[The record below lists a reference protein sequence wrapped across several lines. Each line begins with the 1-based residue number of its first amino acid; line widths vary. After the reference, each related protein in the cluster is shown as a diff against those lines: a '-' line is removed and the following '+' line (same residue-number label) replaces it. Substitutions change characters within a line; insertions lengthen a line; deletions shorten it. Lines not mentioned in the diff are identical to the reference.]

1 MATINQTTRIS
12 RKKKVNKRKSP
23 ALIGNPFKK
32 GVCRRVL
39 ITSPK
44 KPNRA
49 DRKIAKVW
57 LSNNR
62 MITAAIPGEGGHN
75 LQQHSVVLVRGAR
88 LKDLPGVRYKLVRGA
103 FDLAPVQQR
112 KQARSK
118 YGTRKPK

>member
-1 MATINQTTRIS
+1 MVTLNQ
-12 RKKKVNKRKSP
+12 VNKNKRILKIQLTKTK
-23 ALIGNPFKK
+23 ALEQNPFKK
-32 GVCRRVL
+32 GVCRRIL

-62 MITAAIPGEGGHN
+62 LITAAIPGEGDHN

-88 LKDLPGVRYKLVRGA
+88 LKDLPGVNYKLVRGV
-103 FDLAPVQQR
+103 FDLRPVLKRQR
-112 KQARSK
+112 GRSK
-118 YGTRKPK
+118 YGTRKK

>member
-12 RKKKVNKRKSP
+12 RKKKVKKRKSP

>member
-1 MATINQTTRIS
+1 MPTINQIS
-12 RKKKVNKRKSP
+12 RKRRKNKLKKSKRP
-23 ALIGNPFKK
+23 ALEGNPFKK

-49 DRKIAKVW
+49 DRKIAKIW

-62 MITAAIPGEGGHN
+62 IVTAAIPGEGGHT

-88 LKDLPGVRYKLVRGA
+88 LKDLPGVSYKVVRGA
-103 FDLAPVQQR
+103 HDLGPVSQR

-118 YGTRKPK
+118 YGTRKQN